1 MNTKFTIGAIVT
13 LTAIAAFA
21 DGAPE
26 NELVKA
32 EGRGRWTLTIGPSWR
47 SRVKMETHGM
57 LVAPAPAQRSTDK
70 RDMTDPANW
79 TDASLVADPNA
90 RTGGIPDPDK
100 AAPLGQL
107 WGVSD
112 TRTEVYGTAGANY
125 SANASDEERPLGLNL
140 QGCYD
145 FLQGE
150 TWSVGLNLRF
160 AGYWNMKSESHGR
173 YNVGSTITETWQD
186 DYIFPDLSPEADF
199 LPDPADNIVANGST
213 LNGSVTDTHGSRMVS
228 TRLRN
233 DLYQIGLGPKVT
245 WSPFVGWCDCMSW
258 LDVYGGV
265 EVLCNIAHSEFD
277 ADGRSS
283 SQTDC
288 LLGFGGNVGLV
299 GNITDWI
306 GIYGQ
311 VGYEWVD
318 KSDVSTGGFKADI
331 DYSSLV
337 LSAGVQVRF

>member
-1 MNTKFTIGAIVT
+1 MNTKLMTVACVLVAGAT
-13 LTAIAAFA
+13 FA
-21 DGAPE
+21 DGE
-26 NELVKA
+26 TELVKE
-32 EGRGRWTLTIGPSWR
+32 EGRGRWTFSAGPSWR
-47 SRVKMETHGM
+47 SRVKLETHGT
-57 LVAPAPAQRSTDK
+57 LVAPAPTPRSTTK
-70 RDMTDPANW
+70 RDMTDSANW
-79 TDASLVADPNA
+79 TGASLVADPNA
-90 RTGGIPDPDK
+90 GTGGIPDDGK
-100 AAPLGQL
+100 L

-125 SANASDEERPLGLNL
+125 SVNASDEERPLGLNL

-160 AGYWNMKSESHGR
+160 AGYWNMKSSSRGR
-173 YNVGSTITETWQD
+173 YNAGSTRTEMWQD
-186 DYIFPDLSPEADF
+186 DYIFPDLSPEVAF
-199 LPDPADNIVANGST
+199 APDPADTILANGST
-213 LNGSVTDTHGSRMVS
+213 MQGDPVIDTRGSRMVS
-228 TRLRN
+228 TRLRS

-245 WSPFVGWCDCMSW
+245 WSPFVGWCEWMEW

-265 EVLCNIAHSEFD
+265 EVLCNLARTEFD
-277 ADGRSS
+277 ADGHSS

-299 GNITDWI
+299 GNITENI

>member
-1 MNTKFTIGAIVT
+1 MHAKI
-13 LTAIAAFA
+13 LTVASVLVASAALA
-21 DGAPE
+21 DGAAE
-26 NELVKA
+26 NELVKE
-32 EGRGRWTLTIGPSWR
+32 EGRGRWTLTAGPSWR
-47 SRVKMETHGM
+47 SRVKMETHGT
-57 LVAPAPAQRSTDK
+57 LVAPAPTPRSTTK
-70 RDMTDPANW
+70 RDMTKSENW
-79 TDASLVADPNA
+79 TGASLVADPNA
-90 RTGGIPDPDK
+90 GTGGIPDD
-100 AAPLGQL
+100 GQL
-107 WGVSD
+107 WSVSD

-125 SANASDEERPLGLNL
+125 SVDASDVERPLGLNL

-160 AGYWNMKSESHGR
+160 AGYWNMKSSSRGR
-173 YNVGSTITETWQD
+173 YNAGSTVTDVYRD
-186 DYIFPDLSPEADF
+186 DYIFPDLAPDGIFAT
-199 LPDPADNIVANGST
+199 DPADSIVKNGDPT
-213 LNGSVTDTHGSRMVS
+213 LLSHNEDYRGSRMVS
-228 TRLRN
+228 TRLRS

-245 WSPFVGWCDCMSW
+245 WSPFVGWCEWMER

-265 EVLCNIAHSEFD
+265 EVLCNLAHTEFD
-277 ADGRSS
+277 ADGSSS

-299 GNITDWI
+299 GNITENI

-311 VGYEWVD
+311 VGYEWID

>member
-1 MNTKFTIGAIVT
+1 MNAKI
-13 LTAIAAFA
+13 LTVACVLVASVALA
-21 DGAPE
+21 DGVAE
-26 NELVKA
+26 NELVKE
-32 EGRGRWTLTIGPSWR
+32 EGRGRWTLTAGPSWR
-47 SRVKMETHGM
+47 SRVKMETHGT
-57 LVAPAPAQRSTDK
+57 LVAPAPTPRSTTK
-70 RDMTDPANW
+70 SDMTDSANW

-90 RTGGIPDPDK
+90 GTGGIPDDGK
-100 AAPLGQL
+100 L

-112 TRTEVYGTAGANY
+112 TRIEVYGTAGANY
-125 SANASDEERPLGLNL
+125 SVNDTDVEHPLGLNL

-160 AGYWNMKSESHGR
+160 AGYWNMKSSSRGR
-173 YNVGSTITETWQD
+173 YNAGSTRTETWTD
-186 DYIFPDLSPEADF
+186 NYIFPDLSPEADF
-199 LPDPADNIVANGST
+199 APDPADNIVANGST
-213 LNGSVTDTHGSRMVS
+213 LDGTVTDTRGSRMVS
-228 TRLRN
+228 TRLRS

-245 WSPFVGWCDCMSW
+245 WSPFVGWCEWMEW

-265 EVLCNIAHSEFD
+265 EVLCNLARTEFD
-277 ADGRSS
+277 ADGHSS

-299 GNITDWI
+299 GNITDNI

>member
-1 MNTKFTIGAIVT
+1 MIGTIVA
-13 LTAIAAFA
+13 LTAAAAVA
-21 DGAPE
+21 DGAAE
-26 NELVKA
+26 NELVKE
-32 EGRGRWTLTIGPSWR
+32 EGRGRWTFSAGPAWR
-47 SRVKMETHGM
+47 SRVKLETHGT
-57 LVAPAPAQRSTDK
+57 LVAPAATPRSTTK
-70 RDMTDPANW
+70 RDMTDSANW

-90 RTGGIPDPDK
+90 GTGGIPDD
-100 AAPLGQL
+100 GQL

-112 TRTEVYGTAGANY
+112 TRTEVYGAAGANY
-125 SANASDEERPLGLNL
+125 AANASNEERPLGLNL

-160 AGYWNMKSESHGR
+160 AGYWNMKSSSRGR
-173 YNVGSTITETWQD
+173 YNAGSTRTETWTD
-186 DYIFPDLSPEADF
+186 NYIFPDLSPEAA
-199 LPDPADNIVANGST
+199 LAPDPSDNIVANGST
-213 LNGSVTDTHGSRMVS
+213 LDGSMTDTHGSRAVS
-228 TRLRN
+228 TRLRAG
-233 DLYQIGLGPKVT
+233 LYQIGLGPKVT
-245 WSPFVGWCDCMSW
+245 WSPFVGWCDSLSW

-265 EVLCNIAHSEFD
+265 EVLCNIAHTEFD

-299 GNITDWI
+299 GNITDNI

-311 VGYEWVD
+311 VGYEWID
-318 KSDVSTGGFKADI
+318 DTDVSTGGFKADV

-337 LSAGVQVRF
+337 LSAGIQVRF

>member
-1 MNTKFTIGAIVT
+1 MNTKILIGTVVA
-13 LTAIAAFA
+13 LTAAAAFA
-21 DGAPE
+21 DGAAE
-26 NELVKA
+26 NELVKE
-32 EGRGRWTLTIGPSWR
+32 EGRGRWTLTAGPSWR
-47 SRVKMETHGM
+47 SRVKMETHGRIA
-57 LVAPAPAQRSTDK
+57 APAPTPRSTTK
-70 RDMTDPANW
+70 RDMTDSANW
-79 TDASLVADPNA
+79 TNPGLVADPNA
-90 RTGGIPDPDK
+90 GTGGIPADGK
-100 AAPLGQL
+100 L

-112 TRTEVYGTAGANY
+112 TRTEIYGAAGRDY
-125 SANASDEERPLGLNL
+125 SVNASDEERPLGLNL

-160 AGYWNMKSESHGR
+160 AGYWNMKSESRGR
-173 YNVGSTITETWQD
+173 FDAGSTRTETWQD
-186 DYIFPDLSPEADF
+186 DYIFPNEDPTSAFEPTPWTSISP
-199 LPDPADNIVANGST
+199 NGST
-213 LNGSVTDTHGSRMVS
+213 MLSSRTDTLGSRDIS
-228 TRLRN
+228 TRLRA

-245 WSPFVGWCDCMSW
+245 WSPFVGWCEWMEW

-265 EVLCNIAHSEFD
+265 EILCNLAHTEFD
-277 ADGRSS
+277 ADGSSS

>member
-1 MNTKFTIGAIVT
+1 MNTKLMTVVCVLVAS
-13 LTAIAAFA
+13 AALA
-21 DGAPE
+21 DGVAE
-26 NELVKA
+26 NELVK
-32 EGRGRWTLTIGPSWR
+32 EERGRWTFSAGPSWR
-47 SRVKMETHGM
+47 SRVKMETHGT
-57 LVAPAPAQRSTDK
+57 LVAPAPTPRSTTR
-70 RDMTDPANW
+70 RDMTDSANW

-90 RTGGIPDPDK
+90 GTGGIPPDGK
-100 AAPLGQL
+100 L

-125 SANASDEERPLGLNL
+125 SVNASDEERPLGLNL

-160 AGYWNMKSESHGR
+160 AGYWNMKSSSRGR
-173 YNVGSTITETWQD
+173 YNAGSTRTETWQD

-199 LPDPADNIVANGST
+199 APDPADTILANGST
-213 LNGSVTDTHGSRMVS
+213 MQGDPVIDTRGSRMVS
-228 TRLRN
+228 TRLRS

-245 WSPFVGWCDCMSW
+245 WSPFVGWCEWMEW

-265 EVLCNIAHSEFD
+265 EVLCNLARTEFD
-277 ADGRSS
+277 ADGSS
-283 SQTDC
+283 TSQTDC
-288 LLGFGGNVGLV
+288 LIGFGGNVGFV

>member
-26 NELVKA
+26 NELVKE

-47 SRVKMETHGM
+47 SRVKMETHGT

-90 RTGGIPDPDK
+90 RTGGIPDDGK
-100 AAPLGQL
+100 L

-112 TRTEVYGTAGANY
+112 TRTEVYGTAGGDY
-125 SANASDEERPLGLNL
+125 SAGAFDEERPLGLNL

-145 FLQGE
+145 FLRGD
-150 TWSVGLNLRF
+150 TWSVGLNMRF
-160 AGYWNMKSESHGR
+160 AGYWNMKSSSRGR
-173 YNVGSTITETWQD
+173 YDAGSTLTETWQD
-186 DYIFPDLSPEADF
+186 DYIFPDLSPEAAF
-199 LPDPADNIVANGST
+199 APDPADAILANGST
-213 LNGSVTDTHGSRMVS
+213 MQGDPVIDTRGSRMVS
-228 TRLRN
+228 TRLRA

-245 WSPFVGWCDCMSW
+245 WSPFVGWCDSLSW

-265 EVLCNIAHSEFD
+265 EVLCNIAHTEFD

-299 GNITDWI
+299 GNITDNI

-311 VGYEWVD
+311 VGYEWID
-318 KSDVSTGGFKADI
+318 KSDVSAGGFKADI

-337 LSAGVQVRF
+337 LSVGVQVRF

>member
-1 MNTKFTIGAIVT
+1 MNTKI
-13 LTAIAAFA
+13 LTVACVLAASAAFA
-21 DGAPE
+21 DGAAE
-26 NELVKA
+26 NELVKE
-32 EGRGRWTLTIGPSWR
+32 EGRGRWTFSAGPSWR
-47 SRVKMETHGM
+47 GRVKMGTRGAIA
-57 LVAPAPAQRSTDK
+57 APAPTPRSTDK
-70 RDMTDPANW
+70 RDMADSGNW

-90 RTGGIPDPDK
+90 GAGGIPADGK
-100 AAPLGQL
+100 L

-112 TRTEVYGTAGANY
+112 TRTEVYGTAGGDY
-125 SANASDEERPLGLNL
+125 FVNASDEDRPLGVSL

-160 AGYWNMKSESHGR
+160 AGYWNMKSSTRGR
-173 YNVGSTITETWQD
+173 YDAGSTLTETWQD
-186 DYIFPDLSPEADF
+186 DYVFPDLSPEAGF
-199 LPDPADNIVANGST
+199 APDPADSILANGST
-213 LNGSVTDTHGSRMVS
+213 LVGSVTDTRGSRAVS
-228 TRLRN
+228 TRLRS

-245 WSPFVGWCDCMSW
+245 WSPFVGWCDWMEW

-265 EVLCNIAHSEFD
+265 EVLCNISRSEFD

-299 GNITDWI
+299 GNITENV
-306 GIYGQ
+306 GVYGQ
-311 VGYEWVD
+311 VGYEWID
-318 KSDVSTGGFKADI
+318 DTDVSTGGFRADV

-337 LSAGVQVRF
+337 FSAGILIRF